1 MNTLNQVFLL
11 NNINF
16 IFTTTIMFMIIFI
29 YSLERRSRY
38 ISFLVIYSIELILFL
53 NFKQNFFNNYSISIA
68 IIFIVKILWII
79 LNLESIRVNKLRKIA
94 LISINIL
101 GLLVIKDSILLAL
114 CINLAVN
121 FSVFYNLI
129 YKLLCKINKNL
140 VYLEGKNN
148 NVQNYINDLNND
160 IAIELNKEESINKK
174 EKYLYNI
181 LDISFL
187 IMNRPIFLLDGESII
202 YTNDKLDTIFCD
214 KNLKLTDVEYFF
226 KNYFFNSN
234 YIIEKIKSNNNL
246 LKLNITSFKDNIYE
260 LLVVNFKYKY
270 KNRKMFI
277 FNNVTDIHNKK
288 VEIKHNKENYKKL
301 VEALD
306 DGIVISDKND
316 IYYMNKKIKELLN
329 ITDENKEIF
338 KIEDLAN
345 YINSS
350 YKNEFVKNI
359 ITTHFNEEP
368 KIWVTKTIQNKKL
381 KVIENK
387 LTVDKAKN
395 IKMIIF
401 SDITENQ
408 NLLDDIAESEK
419 IYRVLLESLPDGIV
433 MIDKKSNKHIY
444 KNKYII
450 EVFKTIKIE
459 KFNNMVNDCIESENF
474 DTVNIINLNEK
485 ESASIV
491 VSNIEEQSIY
501 IVIFKMIRENNKA
514 NSQRSN
520 LEKIQQNEAFKTQFY
535 KDVVDKIQEPVNEM
549 IRENKFMDSQTN
561 SSIIDSHICL
571 VRQNLYRLKKVLDNI
586 NDIMDIE
593 NYSYDLDYTV
603 FDLVQL
609 LKQIVNLSKYYID
622 RKNLSIDL
630 EFSDN
635 EILVYLDSVKLQKII
650 LNILS
655 NAIKF
660 SKKNGTIK
668 VSVEKKLDFI
678 VINIKDNGIGIPKD
692 KVDFIF
698 GSFNQIDKSL
708 TRLAEGMGMGLCIAK
723 KLADIQGLYLNVES
737 EVNKGSQ
744 FKILIKNTKNSFLD
758 VKYKKDLH
766 ISKEFVDIQFS
777 DIYLN

>member
-38 ISFLVIYSIELILFL
+38 ISFLIIYSIELILFL
-53 NFKQNFFNNYSISIA
+53 SFKQNFFNSYSINIA
-68 IIFIVKILWII
+68 VIFIVKILWVI
-79 LNLESIRVNKLRKIA
+79 LNLNRIRANRLKKIE

-101 GLLVIKDSILLAL
+101 GLLVINESILLAF
-114 CINLAVN
+114 CINLVVN
-121 FSVFYNLI
+121 FSVFYNI
-129 YKLLCKINKNL
+129 VYKMLYKISKNL
-140 VYLEGKNN
+140 VYIEGKNN
-148 NVQNYINDLNND
+148 NVKNYINDLNND

-174 EKYLYNI
+174 EQYLYNI
-181 LDISFL
+181 LDISFST
-187 IMNRPIFLLDGESII
+187 MNKPIFLLDGEKII
-202 YTNDKLDTIFCD
+202 YTNNKLDTIFCN
-214 KNLKLTDVEYFF
+214 KNLKLTDLEYFF
-226 KNYFFNSN
+226 KSYFFNSN
-234 YIIEKIKSNNNL
+234 YIIEKIKANNNL
-246 LKLNITSFKDNIYE
+246 LKLNITSFRDNIYE
-260 LLVVNFKYKY
+260 LLVVNFKYKH

-288 VEIKHNKENYKKL
+288 LEIKHNKENYKKL

-306 DGIVISDKND
+306 DGIVIADKND

-329 ITDENKEIF
+329 INDKNKDVF

-345 YINSS
+345 YIKSS

-359 ITTHFNEEP
+359 ITAHFNEEP

-387 LTVDKAKN
+387 LTIDKVKN
-395 IKMIIF
+395 IKMIMF

-408 NLLDDIAESEK
+408 NLLDDIVESEK

-450 EVFKTIKIE
+450 EVFKKIKTE
-459 KFNNMVNDCIESENF
+459 KFNNMVNDCIESEDF

-491 VSNIEEQSIY
+491 VSNIAEQNIY

-514 NSQRSN
+514 NNQRSS
-520 LEKIQQNEAFKTQFY
+520 LERIQQNEAFKTQFY

-586 NDIMDIE
+586 NNIMDIE

-622 RKNLSIDL
+622 RKNLSINL
-630 EFSDN
+630 EFSDD

-737 EVNKGSQ
+737 EENKGSQ
-744 FKILIKNTKNSFLD
+744 FKILIKNTKNSFLN
-758 VKYKKDLH
+758 VKYKKDIH

>member
-187 IMNRPIFLLDGESII
+187 TMNRPIFLLDGEKII

-214 KNLKLTDVEYFF
+214 KNLKLIDVEYFF

-234 YIIEKIKSNNNL
+234 YIIEKIKSNNDL

-491 VSNIEEQSIY
+491 VSNIEEQNIY
-501 IVIFKMIRENNKA
+501 IVIFKMIRENNKV
-514 NSQRSN
+514 NNQRSS

-635 EILVYLDSVKLQKII
+635 EILVYLDSIKLQKII

-660 SKKNGTIK
+660 SKENGTIK

-678 VINIKDNGIGIPKD
+678 VINIQDNGIGIPKD

-723 KLADIQGLYLNVES
+723 RLADIQGLYLNVES

>member
-38 ISFLVIYSIELILFL
+38 ISFLIIYSIELILFL
-53 NFKQNFFNNYSISIA
+53 SFKQNFFNCYSINIA
-68 IIFIVKILWII
+68 VIFIVKILWVI
-79 LNLESIRVNKLRKIA
+79 LNLNSIRANRLKKIE

-101 GLLVIKDSILLAL
+101 GLLVINESILLAFY
-114 CINLAVN
+114 INLLVN
-121 FSVFYNLI
+121 FSVFYNI
-129 YKLLCKINKNL
+129 VYKMLYKISKNL
-140 VYLEGKNN
+140 VYIEGKNN
-148 NVQNYINDLNND
+148 NVKNYINDLNND

-174 EKYLYNI
+174 EQYLYNI
-181 LDISFL
+181 LDVSFST
-187 IMNRPIFLLDGESII
+187 MNRPIFLLDGEKII
-202 YTNDKLDTIFCD
+202 YTNNKLDTIFCN
-214 KNLKLTDVEYFF
+214 KNLKLTDLEYFF
-226 KNYFFNSN
+226 KSYFFNSN
-234 YIIEKIKSNNNL
+234 YIIEKIKANNNL
-246 LKLNITSFKDNIYE
+246 LKLNITSFRDNIYE
-260 LLVVNFKYKY
+260 LLVVNFKYKH

-288 VEIKHNKENYKKL
+288 LEIKHNEENYKKL

-306 DGIVISDKND
+306 DGIVIADKND
-316 IYYMNKKIKELLN
+316 IYYINKKIKELLN
-329 ITDENKEIF
+329 INDKNKDIF

-345 YINSS
+345 YIKSS

-359 ITTHFNEEP
+359 ITAHFNEES
-368 KIWVTKTIQNKKL
+368 KIWVTKTIQNTKL

-387 LTVDKAKN
+387 LTIDKVKN
-395 IKMIIF
+395 IKIIMF

-408 NLLDDIAESEK
+408 NLLDDIVESEK

-433 MIDKKSNKHIY
+433 IIDKKSNKHIY

-450 EVFKTIKIE
+450 EVFKKIKTE
-459 KFNNMVNDCIESENF
+459 KFNNMVNDCIESEDF
-474 DTVNIINLNEK
+474 DTVKIINLNEK

-491 VSNIEEQSIY
+491 VSNIAEQNIY

-514 NSQRSN
+514 NNQRSS

-561 SSIIDSHICL
+561 SSRIDSHICL

-586 NDIMDIE
+586 NNIMDIE

-622 RKNLSIDL
+622 RKNLSINL
-630 EFSDN
+630 EFSDD

-737 EVNKGSQ
+737 EENKGSQ

-758 VKYKKDLH
+758 VKYKKDIH

>member
-16 IFTTTIMFMIIFI
+16 IFTTTMIFMIIFV

-38 ISFLVIYSIELILFL
+38 ISFLIIYSIELILL
-53 NFKQNFFNNYSISIA
+53 LSLKQNFFYSYSISIA
-68 IIFIVKILWII
+68 TIFIVKILWII
-79 LNLESIRVNKLRKIA
+79 LNLNSIRVNKLKKIE
-94 LISINIL
+94 LIAINIL
-101 GLLVIKDSILLAL
+101 GLVVIKDSILLAL
-114 CINLAVN
+114 CTNLVIN
-121 FSVFYNLI
+121 FIIFYNLI
-129 YKLLCKINKNL
+129 YKLLCKTNKNL
-140 VYLEGKNN
+140 VCLEGKNN
-148 NVQNYINDLNND
+148 NSQNYINDLNKD
-160 IAIELNKEESINKK
+160 IEIELNREESINKK
-174 EKYLYNI
+174 EKYFYNI
-181 LDISFL
+181 LDVSFL
-187 IMNRPIFLLDGESII
+187 TMNRPIFLLDGEKII
-202 YTNDKLDTIFCD
+202 YTNEKLDTIFCD
-214 KNLKLTDVEYFF
+214 KNLKFNNIEYFF
-226 KNYFFNSN
+226 ENYFFNSN
-234 YIIEKIKSNNNL
+234 YIIEKIKSNNDL
-246 LKLNITSFKDNIYE
+246 LKLNITSFRDNIYE

-277 FNNVTDIHNKK
+277 FNNITNIHNMKE
-288 VEIKHNKENYKKL
+288 EIKHNKENYKKL

-306 DGIVISDKND
+306 DGIIIVDKND
-316 IYYMNKKIKELLN
+316 INYMNTKVKELLN
-329 ITDENKEIF
+329 ITEENKEIF

-359 ITTHFNEEP
+359 ITTQFNEEP
-368 KIWVTKTIQNKKL
+368 KIWVTKTIQNKKI

-387 LTVDKAKN
+387 FKIDKSKKL
-395 IKMIIF
+395 KMIIF
-401 SDITENQ
+401 SDVTENQ
-408 NLLDDIAESEK
+408 NLIDDIAESEK
-419 IYRVLLESLPDGIV
+419 IYRVLLESLPDGIL
-433 MIDKKSNKHIY
+433 MIDKKNNKHIY

-450 EVFKTIKIE
+450 QAFKKIKIE
-459 KFNNMVNDCIESENF
+459 KFNDIVNHCIEDENF

-491 VSNIEEQSIY
+491 VSNIEEQNIY
-501 IVIFKMIRENNKA
+501 IVIFKIIKENNKA
-514 NSQRSN
+514 KNQRSN

-549 IRENKFMDSQTN
+549 IRENKFMECKEN

-571 VRQNLYRLKKVLDNI
+571 VKQNLYRLKKVLDNI

-593 NYSYDLDYTV
+593 NYSYNLDYTV
-603 FDLVQL
+603 FDLVEL
-609 LKQIVNLSKYYID
+609 LKQIVNLSKYYTD

-630 EFSDN
+630 EFSDD
-635 EILVYLDSVKLQKII
+635 EILVYLDNIKLQKII

-660 SKKNGTIK
+660 SKENGTIK
-668 VSVEKKLDFI
+668 ISIEKKLDFI
-678 VINIKDNGIGIPKD
+678 VVNIKDDGIGIPKD

-708 TRLAEGMGMGLCIAK
+708 TRVAEGMGMGLSIAK

-737 EVNKGSQ
+737 EVNRGSQ
-744 FKILIKNTKNSFLD
+744 FKVLIKNTKNSFLD
-758 VKYKKDLH
+758 IKYKKD
-766 ISKEFVDIQFS
+766 IEVNKEFVDIQFS

>member
-29 YSLERRSRY
+29 YYLERRSRY

-79 LNLESIRVNKLRKIA
+79 LNLESIRVNRLKKIA

-174 EKYLYNI
+174 ERYLYNI
-181 LDISFL
+181 LDVSFL
-187 IMNRPIFLLDGESII
+187 TMNRPIFLLDGEKII

-234 YIIEKIKSNNNL
+234 YIIEKIKSNNDL

-387 LTVDKAKN
+387 LTVDKTKN

-491 VSNIEEQSIY
+491 VSNIEEQNIY

-660 SKKNGTIK
+660 SKENGTIK

-678 VINIKDNGIGIPKD
+678 VINIQDNGIGIPKD

-723 KLADIQGLYLNVES
+723 RLADIQGLYLNVES

>member
-174 EKYLYNI
+174 ERYLYNI
-181 LDISFL
+181 LDVSFL
-187 IMNRPIFLLDGESII
+187 TMNRPIFLLDGEKII

-234 YIIEKIKSNNNL
+234 YIIEKIKSNNDL

-491 VSNIEEQSIY
+491 VSNIEEQNIY
-501 IVIFKMIRENNKA
+501 IVIFKMIRENNKV
-514 NSQRSN
+514 NNQRSS

-635 EILVYLDSVKLQKII
+635 EILVYLDSIKLQKII

-660 SKKNGTIK
+660 SKENGTIK

-678 VINIKDNGIGIPKD
+678 VINIQDNGIGIPKD

-723 KLADIQGLYLNVES
+723 RLADIQGLYLNVES

>member
-660 SKKNGTIK
+660 SKENGTIK

-678 VINIKDNGIGIPKD
+678 VINIQDNGIGIPKD

-723 KLADIQGLYLNVES
+723 RLADIQGLYLNVES

>member
-187 IMNRPIFLLDGESII
+187 TMNRPIFLLDGEKII

-214 KNLKLTDVEYFF
+214 KNLKLIDVEYFF

-234 YIIEKIKSNNNL
+234 YIIEKIKSNNDL

-491 VSNIEEQSIY
+491 VSNIEEKNIY
-501 IVIFKMIRENNKA
+501 IVIFKMIRENNKV
-514 NSQRSN
+514 NNQRSS

-635 EILVYLDSVKLQKII
+635 EILVYLDSIKLQKII

-660 SKKNGTIK
+660 SKENGTIK

-678 VINIKDNGIGIPKD
+678 VINIQDNGIGIPKD

-723 KLADIQGLYLNVES
+723 RLADIQGLYLNVES

>member
-29 YSLERRSRY
+29 YYLERRSRY
-38 ISFLVIYSIELILFL
+38 ISFLIIYSIELILFL
-53 NFKQNFFNNYSISIA
+53 NFKQNFFNSYSINIA
-68 IIFIVKILWII
+68 IIFIVKILWTI
-79 LNLESIRVNKLRKIA
+79 LNLESIRVNRLKKIE

-101 GLLVIKDSILLAL
+101 GLLVINDSILLAL
-114 CINLAVN
+114 CINLVVN

-181 LDISFL
+181 LDVSFL
-187 IMNRPIFLLDGESII
+187 TMNRPIFLLDGEKII
-202 YTNDKLDTIFCD
+202 YTNDKLDTIFCN

-234 YIIEKIKSNNNL
+234 YIIEKIKSNNDL
-246 LKLNITSFKDNIYE
+246 LKFNITSFRDNIYE

-306 DGIVISDKND
+306 DGIVIADKND
-316 IYYMNKKIKELLN
+316 IYYMNKKIQELLN

-345 YINSS
+345 YINSP

-387 LTVDKAKN
+387 LTVDKTKN

-491 VSNIEEQSIY
+491 VSNVEEQNIY

-514 NSQRSN
+514 NNQRSN

-630 EFSDN
+630 EFSDD

-660 SKKNGTIK
+660 SKENGNIK
-668 VSVEKKLDFI
+668 ISIEKKLDFI

-723 KLADIQGLYLNVES
+723 KLADIQGLYLNVDS